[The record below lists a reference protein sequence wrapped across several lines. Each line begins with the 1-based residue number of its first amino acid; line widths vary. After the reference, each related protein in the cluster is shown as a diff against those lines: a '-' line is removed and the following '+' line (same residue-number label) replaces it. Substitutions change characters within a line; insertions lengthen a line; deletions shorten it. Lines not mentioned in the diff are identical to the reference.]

1 MFSRKTEPHQKC
13 SSSTPPTTGPR
24 AAPAVAAAPQM
35 PIAVARSRSSG
46 KRVRISDS
54 VDGMI
59 VAPATPSSAR
69 ARISQPAVGEYAA
82 SSEAA
87 PNAVEPISSRRLR
100 PIRSLSEP
108 IETSSPASTKE

>member
-1 MFSRKTEPHQKC
+1 MFIRNTEPHQKR
-13 SSSTPPTTGPR
+13 SSSAPPTTGPS

-46 KRVRISDS
+46 KRPRISDR

-69 ARISQPAVGEYAA
+69 ARISQPGPGA
-82 SSEAA
+82 
-87 PNAVEPISSRRLR
+87 
-100 PIRSLSEP
+100 
-108 IETSSPASTKE
+108 